1 MKKTIT
7 AGIMAATAAAS
18 VLTGVALAG
27 TQQDEVRYGVLDSTE
42 WLVRCDWDGGK
53 VKTHSV
59 DFWVVRNDSNVVP
72 INAAG
77 ENLLRTLCPNADR
90 VRLLNP

>member
-7 AGIMAATAAAS
+7 AGIIAATAAAS
-18 VLTGVALAG
+18 VIGGVALAG
-27 TQQDEVRYGVLDSTE
+27 TQEEVRYNVLDSTE
-42 WLVRCDWDGGK
+42 WQVRCNWDSGK

-59 DFWVVRNDSNVVP
+59 DFWVIRNDKNVVP
-72 INAAG
+72 IDAEGN
-77 ENLLRTLCPNADR
+77 NLLQTLCPTADR